1 MTVSL
6 FYFRAYFFFFVSH
19 TVAEYF
25 DVFILCRIVT
35 FDVYAVQIRLLA
47 YLVTYWLVCIG
58 EDMVPESSLQDQ
70 EGAEGPE
77 SRRASQILLR
87 DLGDEGPES
96 RSTSS
101 ILLGDH
107 ATR

>member
-1 MTVSL
+1 
-6 FYFRAYFFFFVSH
+6 
-19 TVAEYF
+19 
-25 DVFILCRIVT
+25 
-35 FDVYAVQIRLLA
+35 
-47 YLVTYWLVCIG
+47 
-58 EDMVPESSLQDQ
+58 MVPESSLQDQ

-107 ATR
+107 VTR